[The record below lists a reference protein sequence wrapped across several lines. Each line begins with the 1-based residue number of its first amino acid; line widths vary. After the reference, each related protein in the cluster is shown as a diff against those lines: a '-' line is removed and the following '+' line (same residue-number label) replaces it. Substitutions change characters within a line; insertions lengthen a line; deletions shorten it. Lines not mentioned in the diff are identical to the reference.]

1 MKKTTLGAFAFLK
14 PSTKANPQLHTA
26 VLMNPVEVEAASKNH
41 PVEVHHKL
49 HGHWMLVGAVNEEM
63 YLAFKAHAGNDVA
76 TQLNVL
82 PTLAGATYGIITSQV
97 GAYQHRFVL
106 PLVDSKVIE
115 FLASTANESLNV
127 CLESTGELGEG
138 MLYDCSLAPDQ
149 IALARTMSKT
159 IDCCQLEQFTQELPS
174 VIAEMLS
181 LDLMPSLNAEIVLAV
196 DVSVLLPRLRDE
208 SNSVSV

>member
-1 MKKTTLGAFAFLK
+1 MKKSTLGAFPFLK

-26 VLMNPVEVEAASKNH
+26 VLMNPDEVDAASENH
-41 PVEVHHKL
+41 PVEARHKL
-49 HGHWMLVGAVNEEM
+49 HGRWMLVGAVNEEM
-63 YLAFKAHAGNDVA
+63 YLAFKAHAGNDIA
-76 TQLNVL
+76 GQLMVL
-82 PTLAGATYGIITSQV
+82 PTPAGAAYGIVSCQI
-97 GAYQHRFVL
+97 GAHQHRFIL
-106 PLVDSKVIE
+106 PLFDIKVIK

-127 CLESTGELGEG
+127 YLESTGELGEG

-159 IDCCQLEQFTQELPS
+159 IACCQLEQFTKELPS
-174 VIAEMLS
+174 VISEMLS

-208 SNSVSV
+208 RNSVSV